1 MNLFIRNIS
10 QLLTVD
16 AGGKPSKTGNAMQ
29 DLGIIA
35 EAGVLCR
42 DGKIAWVG
50 PMSQWDQSL
59 PEGFNE
65 IDAEG
70 SVVLPGFV
78 DSHTHLM
85 FAGSREREFSLRA
98 QGATYQQIAE
108 QGGGILSTI
117 AHVRETSKK
126 ELKRSARRFMNAMM
140 QHGTTTVEVKSGY
153 GLTMESEIKM
163 MEAINELKEEEMM
176 DVVPT
181 FLGAHAVPPEFSH
194 DHKKYLDLLL
204 RDMIPYVGRK
214 NLAAFCDVFCER
226 GYFDLTESDAILDCG
241 KQWGMTPKVHAEE
254 LTPLGGAELAG
265 KVGAASA
272 DHLEHVTERGIK
284 ALKDNG
290 VVATLLPGVS
300 FFLNHGYAPARRL
313 IDAGVV
319 VALASDFNPGSCM
332 SFSMPM
338 MMTIACTQMQ
348 MSPEEALTAG
358 TINGAAALQMS
369 HRIGSIEVGK
379 DADLIV
385 ADIPDYRFLAYHFGV
400 NHVRHTIKHGTLLE
414 F

>member
-1 MNLFIRNIS
+1 LNLFIRNIS

-16 AGGKPSKTGNAMQ
+16 AGGKPSKTGNAML

-65 IDAEG
+65 LDAEG

-98 QGATYQQIAE
+98 QGATYRQIAE

-153 GLTMESEIKM
+153 GLTM
-163 MEAINELKEEEMM
+163 
-176 DVVPT
+176 
-181 FLGAHAVPPEFSH
+181 
-194 DHKKYLDLLL
+194 
-204 RDMIPYVGRK
+204 
-214 NLAAFCDVFCER
+214 
-226 GYFDLTESDAILDCG
+226 
-241 KQWGMTPKVHAEE
+241 
-254 LTPLGGAELAG
+254 
-265 KVGAASA
+265 
-272 DHLEHVTERGIK
+272 
-284 ALKDNG
+284 
-290 VVATLLPGVS
+290 
-300 FFLNHGYAPARRL
+300 
-313 IDAGVV
+313 
-319 VALASDFNPGSCM
+319 
-332 SFSMPM
+332 
-338 MMTIACTQMQ
+338 
-348 MSPEEALTAG
+348 
-358 TINGAAALQMS
+358 
-369 HRIGSIEVGK
+369 
-379 DADLIV
+379 
-385 ADIPDYRFLAYHFGV
+385 
-400 NHVRHTIKHGTLLE
+400 
-414 F
+414 